1 LSAIAESDREIH
13 ERREMKHAIVFTRNR
28 MPARF
33 SCLLWFLC
41 CLASAVAVNSPTSFA
56 ANRAP
61 ARELLAAPRPLIVA
75 HRGNSSVAPEN
86 TIPAFRSALEIK
98 ADLVELDYFHSA
110 DGVPVVLH
118 DEILDRTT
126 NAEQVLGCAK
136 LVVGDLPLAELRKLD
151 VGCWFDDAFTGTK
164 IATLAE
170 SLDVIQAGS
179 ITLIERKGG
188 DAQTLVRLL
197 EEKKLIDDVI
207 VQSFD
212 WAFIA
217 ECRRLSPRLVLGTIS
232 SKPANDDQ
240 IKAAAATGADI
251 IVWNHE
257 KIGRN
262 QIRLIHDLGKQA
274 FAYTIDDP
282 QRAAHLVAAGLDG
295 IITNRP
301 AEMMKLRSAQR
312 AAPIAE

>member
-1 LSAIAESDREIH
+1 MRRFLFVFFVSFVVPYTASSTVAAEPTPAQKLIA
-13 ERREMKHAIVFTRNR
+13 T
-28 MPARF
+28 
-33 SCLLWFLC
+33 
-41 CLASAVAVNSPTSFA
+41 
-56 ANRAP
+56 
-61 ARELLAAPRPLIVA
+61 PRVLIAA

-86 TIPAFRSALEIK
+86 TIPAFKSALDAK

-110 DGVPVVLH
+110 DGVPVVIH

-151 VGCWFDDAFTGTK
+151 VGCWFDDAFKGTG

-188 DAQTLVRLL
+188 DAQAIVRLL
-197 EEKKLIDDVI
+197 EEKRLIDDVI

-217 ECRRLSPRLVLGTIS
+217 ECRRLSPRLTLGTIS

-240 IKAAAATGADI
+240 IRDAAATAADI
-251 IVWNHE
+251 IVWHHE
-257 KIGRN
+257 KIGRD
-262 QIRLIHDLGKQA
+262 QIRLIHQLGKKA

-282 QRAAHLVAAGLDG
+282 RRAAYLMAAGLDG
-295 IITNRP
+295 VITNRP
-301 AEMMKLRSAQR
+301 AEMIELRASRGGHPQQAV
-312 AAPIAE
+312 E